1 MKKLVLGALTA
12 AVISQAAGCII
23 SSGDDSGNDAF
34 ITANWSVKSLA
45 TGASS
50 PCPADPTYDTAAL
63 YSQEV
68 DANGNNIG
76 QPIIDLFDCAA
87 GHGTSAPLA
96 PSTYYSWIVIAN
108 HDNTDQFATSIEAP
122 VDLTVADKSFTA
134 TLLEDG
140 GYFQVAW
147 NLTDA
152 ATGSPLLCSD
162 IADIG
167 GVEAIS
173 TDVSTPSNAASDIFP
188 CEDHFGITGGFLAG
202 TYTVHVDAL
211 NMANPPQSIGD
222 AQDLLNKTIQPQN
235 VVTDLGTVTIP
246 IN

>member
-23 SSGDDSGNDAF
+23 TSDDSGSDAF
-34 ITANWSVKSLA
+34 ITANWSVQSLA

-76 QPIIDLFDCAA
+76 QPIIDLFNCDV
-87 GHGTSAPLA
+87 GHGTSAPLP

-108 HDNTDQFATSIEAP
+108 HDNTDQFATSTEAA

-152 ATGSPLLCSD
+152 ASGAPLLCAD
-162 IADIG
+162 LVDIG

-173 TDVSTPSNAASDIFP
+173 TDVSTPTNSASDIFP
-188 CEDHFGITGGFLAG
+188 CEDHFGITGGFLSG

-211 NMANPPQSIGD
+211 DTGNPPQSIGD
-222 AQDLLNKTIQPQN
+222 AQDLLNKPIQAPN
-235 VVTDLGTVTIP
+235 LVTDLGTVTIP